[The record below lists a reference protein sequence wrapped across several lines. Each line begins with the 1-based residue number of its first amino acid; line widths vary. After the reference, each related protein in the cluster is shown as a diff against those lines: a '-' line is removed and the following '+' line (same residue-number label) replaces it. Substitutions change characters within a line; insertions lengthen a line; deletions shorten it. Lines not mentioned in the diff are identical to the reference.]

1 MTTSANPDL
10 QPWVEPEIDVLD
22 VEDTQNL
29 AGVGRDAGAYAS
41 SQRS

>member
-22 VEDTQNL
+22 VEDTQSFP
-29 AGVGRDAGAYAS
+29 GVGRDGGAYPT